1 MADKQRT
8 VLVVDDDID
17 YLTQM
22 RIQLEAERFNVLT
35 AENIEDAQ
43 TAVGQ
48 TKPDVA
54 VVDLMMDN
62 MDDGFVFCHTLK
74 KKFPNIP
81 VIMVTAVT
89 SETGMEFDT
98 ADHGW
103 LKADV
108 LLAKPVRFEQVKKE
122 IKRLLGDPVE

>member
-22 RIQLEAERFNVLT
+22 RIQLEAEHFGVLT
-35 AENIEDAQ
+35 AENIEEAQ
-43 TAVGQ
+43 ATVGRQ
-48 TKPDVA
+48 QPDVA

-62 MDDGFVFCHTLK
+62 MDDGFVFCHMLK
-74 KKFPNIP
+74 KKYPNIP

-98 ADHGW
+98 ADHDW

-122 IKRLLGDPVE
+122 IKRLLGDPLE